1 MNSRTPVFIACGVLR
16 REIEQILHE
25 EYPDAEA
32 VFLNSMLHMR
42 PQKLRETLDAE
53 LSRHDAEPVVLVYGD
68 CHAWM
73 HETCQREHCARSS
86 GINCCELLL
95 GHDRYRQLQRE
106 NVFIFLPEWT
116 ERWREVFAGE
126 LGLADRTEAGRFMR
140 DMRSALVYLDTGMI
154 PVPASTLREIE
165 SHFGMP
171 VTVLPVSVDG
181 LRATIRTAVQKA
193 TV

>member
-1 MNSRTPVFIACGVLR
+1 MNSRTPVFIACGVFQ
-16 REIEQILHE
+16 REVERILAE
-25 EYPDAEA
+25 EYPGSET
-32 VFLNSMLHMR
+32 VFLDSMLHMHPLR
-42 PQKLRETLDAE
+42 LREHLDAT
-53 LSRHDAEPVVLVYGD
+53 LARYGDRSAVLLYGD

-73 HETCQREHCARSS
+73 HETCQREHCERTK

-126 LGLADRTEAGRFMR
+126 LGLADRNEAGRFMR
-140 DMRSALVYLDTGMI
+140 DMRSALVYLDTGVV

-171 VTVLPVSVDG
+171 VTVLPVSLDV

-193 TV
+193 TA